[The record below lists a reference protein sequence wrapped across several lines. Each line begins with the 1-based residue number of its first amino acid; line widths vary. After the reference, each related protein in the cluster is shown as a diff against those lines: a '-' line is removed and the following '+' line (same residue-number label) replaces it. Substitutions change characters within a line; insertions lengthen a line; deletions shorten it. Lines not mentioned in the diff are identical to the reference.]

1 MAIVSVMPS
10 NLLILWHPVLLPPS
24 IFPSISVFSNETA
37 LHIRFPKYW
46 SFSFIISPSNEY
58 SGLIS
63 FMIDW
68 FDLTV
73 QGTLKSLLQHHSLKA
88 SILKMVVLKT
98 LSSVRVAYKERLFQ
112 YLLLCHGQNQE
123 S

>member
-1 MAIVSVMPS
+1 
-10 NLLILWHPVLLPPS
+10 
-24 IFPSISVFSNETA
+24 
-37 LHIRFPKYW
+37 
-46 SFSFIISPSNEY
+46 
-58 SGLIS
+58 
-63 FMIDW
+63 MIDW
-68 FDLTV
+68 FDLIV
-73 QGTLKSLLQHHSLKA
+73 QGTLKSLLQHHGLKA